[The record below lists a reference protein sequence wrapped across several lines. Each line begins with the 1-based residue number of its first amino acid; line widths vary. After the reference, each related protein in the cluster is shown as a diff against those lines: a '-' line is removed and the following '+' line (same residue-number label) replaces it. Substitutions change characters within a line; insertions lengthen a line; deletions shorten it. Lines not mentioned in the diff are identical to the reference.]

1 MPTQPANQEAHITTL
16 SREQR
21 DWIRRQGRVTRA
33 IEAAQRRSSG
43 RFTRIGFQPRWPSG
57 SGRRVSSP

>member
-1 MPTQPANQEAHITTL
+1 MPAQPANQERDTTTL

-21 DWIRRQGRVTRA
+21 DWMRRQGRVTRA

-43 RFTRIGFQPRWPSG
+43 RLTRIGVQPSWPSG